1 MMDEPRTG
9 DLVVRLDGQRGA
21 IQFLTRKASLGLRV
35 IHELAGEGSDASVE
49 HQIGQVVLAFF
60 SANSDS
66 TAFQLDDYRRAG
78 KDFAAQLSD
87 RDSKTD
93 DPERDFEDALL
104 LLERFDDSWT
114 MQRLDEVEGLI
125 RAAAANGSVKAES
138 YLSDRWGPK
147 RAVLN
152 RRLSR
157 R

>member
-9 DLVVRLDGQRGA
+9 DLVVRLDGQRGV

-35 IHELAGEGSDASVE
+35 VHELGGEGSDASVE

-78 KDFAAQLSD
+78 KEFATQVID
-87 RDSKTD
+87 RDSEAS

-114 MQRLDEVEGLI
+114 MQRLDEVEELI
-125 RAAAANGSVKAES
+125 KAAAASGSMKARS
-138 YLSDRWGPK
+138 YLTDRWGPK